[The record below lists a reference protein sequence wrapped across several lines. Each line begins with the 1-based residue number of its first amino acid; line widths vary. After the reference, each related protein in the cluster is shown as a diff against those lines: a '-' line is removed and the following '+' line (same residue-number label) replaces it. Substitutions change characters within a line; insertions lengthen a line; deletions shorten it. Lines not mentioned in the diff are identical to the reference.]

1 MENVDSIINSALE
14 NTHTIL
20 NFEVTSLQPLED
32 ADTSFTIYSNP
43 IDDIQQKAA
52 EEHHNDIS
60 EQENNT
66 GKAVSSI
73 SGGDIEC
80 PVYIES
86 VTAEPSIEAG
96 NHIED
101 SSSNYRGQAQIQLSV
116 RLHPGLVLS
125 RLELTTLPV
134 FSPEGRQRGA
144 AFRHGIPHKKLF
156 CCK

>member
-101 SSSNYRGQAQIQLSV
+101 SSTGLLVCSSKLAHGAPMSFHNCLYGLSC
-116 RLHPGLVLS
+116 RFNGLF
-125 RLELTTLPV
+125 RTLD
-134 FSPEGRQRGA
+134 FEE
-144 AFRHGIPHKKLF
+144 
-156 CCK
+156 